1 MVGGGHR
8 GRDGA
13 AEGGAV
19 VESEVRARPDNTI
32 AEGRD
37 ISQRGFLGFGRRSSK
52 EPEQQR
58 GPAKARPRTRRGPG
72 VFGFLGRLW
81 IPLVIVAVVV
91 AGGMTVSR
99 LHGVF
104 GSEKRPTYAES
115 RQQDTKPFN
124 PKHVK
129 YEVFGPAGSMADI
142 SYFDANGEPNHIN
155 GIELPWTFDIS
166 TTLPSIVGNVVAQ
179 GNSDSLGCRIVVDG
193 VVKAERISHE
203 LNAFTYCVLTAT

>member
-1 MVGGGHR
+1 M
-8 GRDGA
+8 
-13 AEGGAV
+13 
-19 VESEVRARPDNTI
+19 
-32 AEGRD
+32 
-37 ISQRGFLGFGRRSSK
+37 LK
-52 EPEQQR
+52 
-58 GPAKARPRTRRGPG
+58 
-72 VFGFLGRLW
+72 RLW
-81 IPLVIVAVVV
+81 IPLVIVAVVIT
-91 AGGMTVSR
+91 GGMTVSR

-104 GSEKRPTYAES
+104 GSEHRPSYADT

-129 YEVFGPAGSMADI
+129 YEVFGPAGAMADI

-155 GIELPWTFDIS
+155 GIVLPWTFDIS

-193 VVKAERISHE
+193 VVKTERISHQ

>member
-1 MVGGGHR
+1 M
-8 GRDGA
+8 
-13 AEGGAV
+13 
-19 VESEVRARPDNTI
+19 
-32 AEGRD
+32 
-37 ISQRGFLGFGRRSSK
+37 
-52 EPEQQR
+52 
-58 GPAKARPRTRRGPG
+58 
-72 VFGFLGRLW
+72 GRLW

-99 LHGVF
+99 LHNVF

-155 GIELPWTFDIS
+155 GVELPWTFDIS

>member
-1 MVGGGHR
+1 M
-8 GRDGA
+8 
-13 AEGGAV
+13 

-37 ISQRGFLGFGRRSSK
+37 ISQRGFLGFGRRSSE
-52 EPEQQR
+52 EPEQQS
-58 GPAKARPRTRRGPG
+58 GPQKARPKARKGPG

-104 GSEKRPTYAES
+104 GSEKRPSYAES

-129 YEVFGPAGSMADI
+129 YEVFGPAGTMADI

-155 GIELPWTFDIS
+155 GIPLPWTFDIS

>member
-1 MVGGGHR
+1 MV
-8 GRDGA
+8 D
-13 AEGGAV
+13 
-19 VESEVRARPDNTI
+19 SDVRARPDNTI

-37 ISQRGFLGFGRRSSK
+37 ISQPSGRGRGFLGFARRSST
-52 EPEQQR
+52 EPMRQSGRQTSPQK
-58 GPAKARPRTRRGPG
+58 GAAFFAVLK
-72 VFGFLGRLW
+72 RLW
-81 IPLVIVAVVV
+81 IPLVIVAVVI

-104 GSEKRPTYAES
+104 GSEHRPSYADT

-129 YEVFGPAGSMADI
+129 YEVFGPAGTMADI

-155 GIELPWTFDIS
+155 GIVLPWTFDIS

-179 GNSDSLGCRIVVDG
+179 GNSDTLGCRIVVDG
-193 VVKAERISHE
+193 VVKVERISHQ